1 MSETVKEATPRER
14 PKATSNAYPA
24 WSPRFWHG
32 MLLGDWLRL
41 LVRNRFRVH
50 PLRWGLVATVAFA
63 AVINSVLRIVQKIF
77 FSRKVARTEI
87 VQPPLF
93 IIGHWRSGTT
103 YLHEMLVQ
111 DERFAYPTTY
121 ECFAP
126 NHFLVTRRSLP
137 WFIHLLLPK
146 QRPMDN
152 MLAGA
157 YYPQEDEFALGN
169 LGCPTPYWRMVFPNE
184 PPCYLEL
191 LDMEGVEPHVLKRW
205 KRDMVWFVRAMTFYK
220 RKPLILKSP
229 PHTGRVGVLAELFP
243 GAKFIHITRNPE
255 TLFASTRRL
264 WPTLDMAQG
273 LQIPNNEHLDEY
285 ILEAF
290 ERMYRGFESQRT
302 RLAPNQ
308 IIDIRYEDLV
318 ADTMGQVERIYRELE
333 IDGFGTVR
341 DRLQAFVGQ
350 RKNYKPNRHEELTP
364 EIRAEIRRRWS
375 GYIEKYGYAEDLG
388 GL

>member
-1 MSETVKEATPRER
+1 MSETVKEAIPAQK
-14 PKATSNAYPA
+14 PKATTNTYPA

-41 LVRNRFRVH
+41 LAKNRFHVH
-50 PLRWGLVATVAFA
+50 PLRWGLVATVTPTT
-63 AVINSVLRIVQKIF
+63 VINSVLRIVQNVL

-126 NHFLVTRRSLP
+126 NHFLVSRRFLP
-137 WFIHLLLPK
+137 WFINLLVPR

-184 PPCYLEL
+184 PPCYMEL
-191 LDMEGVEPHVLKRW
+191 LDMEGVEPQLLKRW
-205 KRDMVWFVRAMTFYK
+205 KRDIVWFVRAMTYYK

-273 LQIPNNEHLDEY
+273 LQVPRNEHLDEY
-285 ILEAF
+285 IFEAF

-302 RLAPNQ
+302 RLAPGQ

-318 ADTMGQVERIYRELE
+318 ADTMSQVERVYRELKIE
-333 IDGFGTVR
+333 GFETVR

-350 RKNYKPNRHEELTP
+350 RKDYKPNRHEELPP
-364 EIRAEIRRRWS
+364 EIQAEIRRRWS
-375 GYIEKYGYAEDLG
+375 GYIEKYGYAQELADS
-388 GL
+388 

>member
-1 MSETVKEATPRER
+1 
-14 PKATSNAYPA
+14 
-24 WSPRFWHG
+24 

-41 LVRNRFRVH
+41 LARNRFRVDF
-50 PLRWGLVATVAFA
+50 LRWGLVATVTFA
-63 AVINSVLRIVQKIF
+63 TVINSVLRIVQNILFGK
-77 FSRKVARTEI
+77 KVARTEI
-87 VQPPLF
+87 VQPPVF

-103 YLHEMLVQ
+103 YLHELLVQ

-126 NHFLVTRRSLP
+126 NHFLVSRRALP

-169 LGCPTPYWRMVFPNE
+169 MGCPTPYWRMVFPNE

-191 LDMEGVEPHVLKRW
+191 LDMSGVEPNLLRRW
-205 KRDMVWFVRAMTFYK
+205 KRDMVWFVRAMTYYK

-273 LQIPNNEHLDEY
+273 LQVPRNEYLDEY

-302 RLAPNQ
+302 SLAPNQ

-318 ADTMGQVERIYRELE
+318 ADTMGQVERIYRQLE
-333 IDGFGTVR
+333 IDGFETVR
-341 DRLQAFVGQ
+341 DRLEAFVGG
-350 RKNYKPNRHEELTP
+350 RKDYKPNRHEELSP
-364 EIRAEIRRRWS
+364 EIRDAIRRRWS
-375 GYIEKYGYAEDLG
+375 GYIEKYGYAHEH
-388 GL
+388 